1 MKIILILILF
11 LAGCNSEQKKITEE
25 DIKNYFN
32 NHKTSSSAFM
42 IIKNS
47 KVGGDASLAVIF
59 GLMDNQKACEEL
71 IAPYNKDPALS
82 IIDGVYRCEKLN

>member
-1 MKIILILILF
+1 MKILLILILF
-11 LAGCNSEQKKITEE
+11 LVGCNGDHKKITEE
-25 DIKNYFN
+25 DIKKYFN
-32 NHKTSSSAFM
+32 THKTSSSAFM
-42 IIKNS
+42 LIKNS

-71 IAPYNKDPALS
+71 IAPYNRDPSLS

>member
-1 MKIILILILF
+1 M
-11 LAGCNSEQKKITEE
+11 GCNGDQKKITEE
-25 DIKNYFN
+25 DIKKYFN
-32 NHKTSSSAFM
+32 SHKTSSSAFM
-42 IIKNS
+42 LIKNS

-82 IIDGVYRCEKLN
+82 VIEGVYRCEKLN

>member
-11 LAGCNSEQKKITEE
+11 LAGCNGEQKKITEE
-25 DIKNYFN
+25 DIKKYFN
-32 NHKTSSSAFM
+32 THKTSSTAFM
-42 IIKNS
+42 LIKNS

-71 IAPYNKDPALS
+71 IAPYNKDSTLS

>member
-1 MKIILILILF
+1 MKIILILIFF
-11 LAGCNSEQKKITEE
+11 LAGCNSEHKKINEE

-42 IIKNS
+42 IVKNS

-71 IAPYNKDPALS
+71 IAPYNKDPSMS